1 MYQYIPK
8 GVCSQYIYFDVV
20 DGKVKNVEF
29 IGGCHGNLQGISK
42 LVDGMKVDE
51 VIDRL
56 SGIKCGNKDTSC
68 PDQFSKALMEYKN
81 IEQKSL

>member
-1 MYQYIPK
+1 MYQYTPR

-29 IGGCHGNLQGISK
+29 IGGCDGNLQGISR

-51 VIDRL
+51 AIDRL
-56 SGIKCGNKDTSC
+56 SGIKCGHKDTSC